1 MRITL
6 EINGRGSGLETEPG
20 QTLLTALRRH
30 GFWSVKYGCDSG
42 DCGACIVLVDGEPRL
57 ACLYPAARAAGR
69 ALTTVEALG
78 HPDALHPLQQ
88 EFLAR
93 GAVQC
98 GYCTPAMLLAAYA
111 LLQRDP
117 NPSREAIGNAL
128 ASVLC
133 RCTGY
138 VKPVEA
144 IACAARA
151 ALAAAGQAP
160 DAGSPEP
167 AAVRAGTRPP
177 TPDSRSTPSRAAP
190 AGSHGEAGA

>member
-6 EINGRGSGLETEPG
+6 EINARRSGIEIEPG
-20 QTLLTALRRH
+20 QTLLAALRRH
-30 GFWSVKYGCDSG
+30 GYWSVKYGCDSG
-42 DCGACIVLVDGEPRL
+42 DCGACMVLVDGEPRL
-57 ACLYPAARAAGR
+57 SCLYPAARAEGR

-78 HPDALHPLQQ
+78 HPNALHPLQQ

-93 GAVQC
+93 GAAQC
-98 GYCTPAMLLAAYA
+98 GYCTPAMLLAAHA

-117 NPSREAIGNAL
+117 NPSRDAICSAL

-151 ALAAAGQAP
+151 AQAAAGHA
-160 DAGSPEP
+160 P
-167 AAVRAGTRPP
+167 AADGSEPGAARAGAGTHPAPP
-177 TPDSRSTPSRAAP
+177 GVPEEVDA
-190 AGSHGEAGA
+190 